1 MLQTQE
7 FVQDGRMLQVNEAL
21 SDRPADKVEYSMRQE
36 QEQVLKVG
44 ARIVACLAKYALS
57 W

>member
-1 MLQTQE
+1 
-7 FVQDGRMLQVNEAL
+7 MLQVNEAL